1 MQGSVWAL
9 DADDSCLGVRGI
21 VAGQGLM
28 VRVGGLLVRVA
39 LCRRVGAS
47 VAGDRLLAA
56 WPTGGEAGVSGDAQ
70 IRVTAATSNS
80 WLASCLFCH
89 SNTTTTT

>member
-39 LCRRVGAS
+39 LGRRVGAG
-47 VAGDRLLAA
+47 VAGDGLFAA
-56 WPTGGEAGVSGDAQ
+56 WPTGGVGGSVVTRKYVSLRQVIAG
-70 IRVTAATSNS
+70 
-80 WLASCLFCH
+80 
-89 SNTTTTT
+89 